1 MYVHLSCHYRK
12 QIAFLRNLASVAKQ
26 QSFGRVGLMALAE
39 CIASAACGVGAHI
52 ENKAE
57 WCGDAFPEKV
67 QEESSPEN
75 FPCSDKSDLLDILRC
90 VIESSK
96 QHFNPNYRLRGL

>member
-1 MYVHLSCHYRK
+1 MYVHFSCDYRK
-12 QIAFLRNLASVAKQ
+12 GIAFLSNLASFAKQ

-39 CIASAACGVGAHI
+39 CIASAACGVGEHI
-52 ENKAE
+52 ANKAE
-57 WCGDAFPEKV
+57 WSGDAFPEKV
-67 QEESSPEN
+67 QEESCPEN
-75 FPCSDKSDLLDILRC
+75 FPCNDKSDLLDVLRF